1 MRDLTGLLSLR
12 ASDQPDGL
20 AYAFVH
26 DDLSLGESLTY
37 RQLHE
42 RARALAGQ
50 ITRMSAR
57 GDRVLLVYP
66 PGLEFVCALWAC
78 LYAGVVAVPA
88 SVPQGLKVTA
98 SRLSLIAQDAGAH
111 LALTT
116 SRLRQAAESLPQC
129 RWLETDALPNEPV
142 PSSLRASCELA
153 YLQYTSGSTSMP
165 RGVMVTHANVLAN
178 VDAARNWTHVD
189 DESRFLSWLPHFH
202 DYGLVQGILMPVFAG
217 RPAYL
222 MSPLTFVRRPLRWLE
237 ALARLGITHTAA
249 PNFAY
254 AACTQALA
262 AQSSWSSDL
271 SRVRYAG
278 CGAEPIHPVTV
289 ENFLAAFAPHGFARS
304 AFSPAYGLAEA
315 TLGVAGKPHGT
326 APRYL
331 SVSIDSLQQG
341 IVRPATGDARTL
353 VSCGM
358 PIEGTEV
365 SIVDP
370 SSGHVVSA
378 DRVGEI
384 LVRSASVGRGYWDKA
399 DATHS
404 TFEAT
409 ARERPGLRYLR
420 TGDLGFMHAGELFVT
435 GRAKDLLIVRG
446 RNYYPQDIEW
456 TVERAHSSLRSG
468 HVAAFSLEGPA
479 TEQLIVVQ
487 ELRRDAPQ
495 ENLEGVIQ
503 SIREA
508 VAQEHDLTLHRVVLV
523 RAGSIPRTTSGKVR
537 RGHCKEML
545 LAGELEVIFA
555 SEPSEA
561 AEPAGALSLSREQL
575 SALPDRATRLD
586 RLTQFVLEC
595 VRHLTKQHA
604 VTGSASPIATGLDS
618 LLAFRLLH
626 DIEVATGIALPPVAI
641 LQAPSLHSLAEQI
654 LDRLEGGAPDEGS
667 NSSDSAHAKRLPASA
682 LQKGVWVAAALAG
695 PNAMY
700 NLAHAVHIEGPLDTK
715 ALQRALQAIVDRHP
729 GLRTSFQAQDGIP
742 YQLLHPEAPLPLR
755 LVDLSQ
761 PPQSSTLR
769 TALEAMAR
777 EPFDLTLAPLLRA
790 ALFRLADTE
799 HVLLLTVHHL
809 VFDGWSQTVLARE
822 LQALYRDFAAG
833 RPASLPAPPA
843 GYPDF
848 ATWEDRWLDS
858 PEAQAH
864 LDYWRARL
872 AGFQPSELP
881 TDRARTAHTTLRGD
895 VERFSVPPALLEQL
909 KGLAR
914 SQNCTLFM
922 VLLAAFQTLL
932 LRYSGRE
939 DVSVGSPVAGRL
951 RARFHDTIGFFS
963 NTLVM
968 RTDLGGNPTFRELLA
983 RTRRTVLEAYEHQ
996 EIPTDRLV
1004 PELGLTRDL
1013 QRNALYPVA
1022 FALQT
1027 LPGAELRLEGA
1038 KLRELPMHSGI
1049 AKCDVWLAMTESHG
1063 TLAGE
1068 IEYRTDLFDPAT
1080 IQRLAEHFQLL
1091 LAGTANAPEQR
1102 LAELPLLSPAERHR
1116 ILIEW
1121 NETRREYPLEK
1132 GMHELLAEQARKR
1145 PDAIA
1150 VVLESA
1156 ELVNSELDARANRLA
1171 HQLIRVGVGRN
1182 VPVGVCLERSFELAV
1197 ALLAVLKAGGAFM
1210 PLDPE
1215 YPVER
1220 LRWMLHDSAAPVI
1233 LTQKSILGHLRR
1245 ARGDGSATLVCVD
1258 EPEQLAEA
1266 PSTDPGVPCSPE
1278 QPAYLI
1284 YTSGSS
1290 GQPKG
1295 VLVPH
1300 RGLVNHIC
1308 WIVQQLQL
1316 TSLDRVLQK
1325 TSISFDAS
1333 LWEFFAPLLA
1343 GATIVLARPG
1353 EHRDMAHL
1361 VRTLRQQ
1368 RISVL
1373 LMVPS
1378 ALRVLLMEP
1387 GLDDCRSLRYL
1398 LSGGESLDRD
1408 LARAVYRRLPAV
1420 TLGNFYG
1427 PTEASDD
1434 ATCFELRGPPSG
1446 SGTVPVGKPIAN
1458 ARCHILDARL
1468 QPVPVGAVGEIYI
1481 GGTGVASGYLNQP
1494 ELTLQRFVEDP
1505 FHPGERLYRTGD
1517 LARYQPDGNI
1527 EVVGRADFQVKVRG
1541 VRVELGEIETV
1552 LNRIAGVRQSVVIA
1566 RDERRT
1572 GKQLCAY
1579 ITGEQ
1584 LDVPAIYRV
1593 LRSQLPGHLVP
1604 AAIVPLPALP
1614 TLPNGKLDRSRLPAP
1629 GANAAER
1636 GSVPPRGQTQEALA
1650 AIWQDVLGLEQV
1662 GAEDNFF
1669 ELGGHS
1675 LLATQV
1681 ISRIRSTLHLDLPLR
1696 LLFESPTIAGLA
1708 RQVTDER
1715 SRTHR
1720 VDEPPIERQTRERP
1734 LATSF
1739 SQRRMW
1745 FAQQIEPTGTA
1756 YNMPFATRLKGALNR
1771 QALIAAMQ
1779 HIVDRHEGFRTTFA
1793 LAEGEPVQ
1801 VIAPPSPLSV
1811 EDIDLR
1817 SLPREEREPAA
1828 QRIFREHS
1836 MRPFDLASGP
1846 LYRFCIVRLEDDDHA
1861 VLLLAHHA
1869 IGDQWS
1875 ATVVARELAVLYPAF
1890 CRGKPAPLEP
1900 LNIQYADFAV
1910 WQRRHLGGAALEAQ
1924 VAYWREKLH
1933 RVPALELPT
1942 DKPRPRRRTSRGASI
1957 VQQIPPSTLA
1967 ALKQMCAERG
1977 ATPFMA
1983 LLACFKVLLS
1993 RYASQTDIIV
2003 GCPVANRTR
2012 VATENLV
2019 GTLVNTLAMRTSL
2032 KGDPTFGELLA
2043 RVRETALQAYA
2054 HQDLPFERLVEEVRS
2069 GRAGSASP
2077 LVQVLF
2083 NVLNAPLRRLELEG
2097 LEVDLFE
2104 FDSGSAQF
2112 DLALNVDTEFFG
2124 RVALSYST
2132 DLFEPGTA
2140 FRILT
2145 HYLGLI
2151 EKTTANPDLPLSAY
2165 RLLTDA
2171 QWRQVVEEWNRM
2183 QKPYPELLR
2192 TDQLIE
2198 VQAQATP
2205 EAVAVSMGEKRL
2217 TYSALEARANQLAHY
2232 LRHQGIGPGARVGVC
2247 MERSPETLVA
2257 LLAVQKAGGT
2267 YVPLDPA
2274 LPKLRLQFMAEDAA
2288 LALTLA
2294 TSDLKEALA
2303 EVPGRKLHLDT
2314 LAPQI
2319 AKEPSDSLGHVGTPE
2334 DVAYVLY
2341 TSGSTGKPKGVEVT
2355 HRGVT
2360 NLLWSL
2366 RDQPGCTANDTFLSV
2381 TTLSF
2386 DISAVEIYLPL
2397 IVGGRTELVSRADA
2411 TDPTR
2416 LIAAFARVR
2425 PTIMQATPVTWRMLV
2440 EAGWSGDARLKV
2452 ITGGEPLSRE
2462 LADRLLERC
2471 ATLWNGYGPTETT
2484 VYSTMECVA
2493 RGAETITIGRP
2504 IANTSLY
2511 ILDASGQPVAV
2522 GIAGE
2527 LYIGG
2532 HGVARGY
2539 LGRPELTQERF
2550 IANPFPHDSHPKLYR
2565 TGDLARFL
2573 PDGRVVHLG
2582 RVDMQIK
2589 IRGFRIEP
2597 GEVEAALAG
2606 HPGIAQVVVAAK
2618 PDPSGGQQLVA
2629 YLIPRSSPPPA
2640 VESLRTQS
2648 QEHLPAYMV
2657 PSHFVF
2663 LNAFPLTA
2671 SHKVDIK
2678 ALPDPTV
2685 AIRANPARS
2694 AGPVTPIEVQVAALW
2709 RQVLDN
2715 ESIGIH
2721 DNFFEL
2727 GGHSL
2732 KAVELFSYIHQVFGA
2747 RLPLATL
2754 FEAPT
2759 IAQLAALLE
2768 DGRWRKSR
2776 SLLVAVQ
2783 PKGKSI
2789 PFFAVPGVGGDVLVF
2804 AKLAKLLGT
2813 QQPFYGLQAR
2823 GLRGHEKPFSTVAQA
2838 ARHYI
2843 TEIRSAQPQGPYY
2856 IVGTC
2861 TGGVYAYEVS
2871 QQLLAQGENVAL
2883 VLLEVFHPTSYVRSN
2898 PAASWLWPMRFIGSR
2913 LKLYAR
2919 ALSDLPV
2926 SQWGGFLV
2934 SKARRAA
2941 TMLFEKSTADE
2952 MPQDGT
2958 FASARLTSAT
2968 LQAVAEYEPEPYPG
2982 SIFHV
2987 VAGKRPLQEGAPD
3000 TRQLWTQLALSPSET
3015 VSVPAGDSGQLFVS
3029 PHVEQ
3034 VAAAMAAHARQLPSE
3049 RYTPDDEV
3057 WADSA
3062 SPPAVG
3068 R

>member
-1 MRDLTGLLSLR
+1 
-12 ASDQPDGL
+12 
-20 AYAFVH
+20 
-26 DDLSLGESLTY
+26 
-37 RQLHE
+37 
-42 RARALAGQ
+42 
-50 ITRMSAR
+50 
-57 GDRVLLVYP
+57 
-66 PGLEFVCALWAC
+66 
-78 LYAGVVAVPA
+78 
-88 SVPQGLKVTA
+88 
-98 SRLSLIAQDAGAH
+98 
-111 LALTT
+111 
-116 SRLRQAAESLPQC
+116 
-129 RWLETDALPNEPV
+129 
-142 PSSLRASCELA
+142 
-153 YLQYTSGSTSMP
+153 
-165 RGVMVTHANVLAN
+165 
-178 VDAARNWTHVD
+178 
-189 DESRFLSWLPHFH
+189 
-202 DYGLVQGILMPVFAG
+202 
-217 RPAYL
+217 
-222 MSPLTFVRRPLRWLE
+222 
-237 ALARLGITHTAA
+237 
-249 PNFAY
+249 
-254 AACTQALA
+254 
-262 AQSSWSSDL
+262 
-271 SRVRYAG
+271 
-278 CGAEPIHPVTV
+278 
-289 ENFLAAFAPHGFARS
+289 
-304 AFSPAYGLAEA
+304 
-315 TLGVAGKPHGT
+315 
-326 APRYL
+326 
-331 SVSIDSLQQG
+331 
-341 IVRPATGDARTL
+341 
-353 VSCGM
+353 
-358 PIEGTEV
+358 
-365 SIVDP
+365 
-370 SSGHVVSA
+370 
-378 DRVGEI
+378 
-384 LVRSASVGRGYWDKA
+384 
-399 DATHS
+399 
-404 TFEAT
+404 
-409 ARERPGLRYLR
+409 
-420 TGDLGFMHAGELFVT
+420 
-435 GRAKDLLIVRG
+435 
-446 RNYYPQDIEW
+446 
-456 TVERAHSSLRSG
+456 
-468 HVAAFSLEGPA
+468 
-479 TEQLIVVQ
+479 
-487 ELRRDAPQ
+487 
-495 ENLEGVIQ
+495 
-503 SIREA
+503 
-508 VAQEHDLTLHRVVLV
+508 
-523 RAGSIPRTTSGKVR
+523 
-537 RGHCKEML
+537 
-545 LAGELEVIFA
+545 
-555 SEPSEA
+555 
-561 AEPAGALSLSREQL
+561 
-575 SALPDRATRLD
+575 
-586 RLTQFVLEC
+586 
-595 VRHLTKQHA
+595 
-604 VTGSASPIATGLDS
+604 
-618 LLAFRLLH
+618 
-626 DIEVATGIALPPVAI
+626 
-641 LQAPSLHSLAEQI
+641 
-654 LDRLEGGAPDEGS
+654 
-667 NSSDSAHAKRLPASA
+667 
-682 LQKGVWVAAALAG
+682 
-695 PNAMY
+695 
-700 NLAHAVHIEGPLDTK
+700 
-715 ALQRALQAIVDRHP
+715 
-729 GLRTSFQAQDGIP
+729 
-742 YQLLHPEAPLPLR
+742 
-755 LVDLSQ
+755 
-761 PPQSSTLR
+761 
-769 TALEAMAR
+769 
-777 EPFDLTLAPLLRA
+777 
-790 ALFRLADTE
+790 
-799 HVLLLTVHHL
+799 
-809 VFDGWSQTVLARE
+809 
-822 LQALYRDFAAG
+822 
-833 RPASLPAPPA
+833 
-843 GYPDF
+843 
-848 ATWEDRWLDS
+848 
-858 PEAQAH
+858 
-864 LDYWRARL
+864 
-872 AGFQPSELP
+872 
-881 TDRARTAHTTLRGD
+881 
-895 VERFSVPPALLEQL
+895 
-909 KGLAR
+909 
-914 SQNCTLFM
+914 
-922 VLLAAFQTLL
+922 
-932 LRYSGRE
+932 
-939 DVSVGSPVAGRL
+939 
-951 RARFHDTIGFFS
+951 
-963 NTLVM
+963 
-968 RTDLGGNPTFRELLA
+968 
-983 RTRRTVLEAYEHQ
+983 
-996 EIPTDRLV
+996 
-1004 PELGLTRDL
+1004 
-1013 QRNALYPVA
+1013 
-1022 FALQT
+1022 
-1027 LPGAELRLEGA
+1027 
-1038 KLRELPMHSGI
+1038 
-1049 AKCDVWLAMTESHG
+1049 
-1063 TLAGE
+1063 
-1068 IEYRTDLFDPAT
+1068 
-1080 IQRLAEHFQLL
+1080 
-1091 LAGTANAPEQR
+1091 
-1102 LAELPLLSPAERHR
+1102 
-1116 ILIEW
+1116 
-1121 NETRREYPLEK
+1121 
-1132 GMHELLAEQARKR
+1132 
-1145 PDAIA
+1145 
-1150 VVLESA
+1150 
-1156 ELVNSELDARANRLA
+1156 
-1171 HQLIRVGVGRN
+1171 
-1182 VPVGVCLERSFELAV
+1182 
-1197 ALLAVLKAGGAFM
+1197 
-1210 PLDPE
+1210 
-1215 YPVER
+1215 
-1220 LRWMLHDSAAPVI
+1220 
-1233 LTQKSILGHLRR
+1233 
-1245 ARGDGSATLVCVD
+1245 
-1258 EPEQLAEA
+1258 
-1266 PSTDPGVPCSPE
+1266 VPCSPD

-1308 WIVQQLQL
+1308 WIAQQLQL

-1368 RISVL
+1368 RISIL

-1458 ARCHILDARL
+1458 ARCHILDAYL
-1468 QPVPVGAVGEIYI
+1468 QPVPVGVVGEIYI
-1481 GGTGVASGYLNQP
+1481 GGAGVASGYLNQP
-1494 ELTLQRFVEDP
+1494 ELTRQRFVEDP
-1505 FHPGERLYRTGD
+1505 FRPGERLYRTGD

-1541 VRVELGEIETV
+1541 VRVELGEIEAV

-1579 ITGEQ
+1579 VTGDQ
-1584 LDVPAIYRV
+1584 LDVPAMYRV

-1604 AAIVPLPALP
+1604 AAIVPLAVLP
-1614 TLPNGKLDRSRLPAP
+1614 SLPNGKLDRSRLPAP

-1681 ISRIRSTLHLDLPLR
+1681 ISRIRSTLHVDLPLR

-1708 RQVTDER
+1708 RQVTEER
-1715 SRTHR
+1715 SRARR
-1720 VDEPPIERQTRERP
+1720 VEEPPIERQTRERP
-1734 LATSF
+1734 LAASF

-1801 VIAPPSPLSV
+1801 VIAPSSPLSV
-1811 EDIDLR
+1811 EDVDLR
-1817 SLPREEREPAA
+1817 SLPREKREPEA
-1828 QRIFREHS
+1828 QRVFREHS

-1846 LYRFCIVRLEDDDHA
+1846 LYRFCIVRLDDDDHA
-1861 VLLLAHHA
+1861 VLLLAHHS

-1875 ATVVARELAVLYPAF
+1875 ATVIARELAVLYPAF

-1900 LNIQYADFAV
+1900 LSLQYADFAV

-1933 RVPALELPT
+1933 QAPALELPT
-1942 DKPRPRRRTSRGASI
+1942 DKPRPRRRTSRGASV

-1967 ALKQMCAERG
+1967 ALKQMCADRG

-1983 LLACFKVLLS
+1983 LLACFKILLS
-1993 RYASQTDIIV
+1993 RYASQTDIVV

-2012 VATENLV
+2012 VATESLV
-2019 GTLVNTLAMRTSL
+2019 GTLVNTLALRTSL
-2032 KGDPTFGELLA
+2032 KGDPTFGELLG

-2054 HQDLPFERLVEEVRS
+2054 HQDLPFERLVEEVRA
-2069 GRAGSASP
+2069 GRAASGSP

-2097 LEVDLFE
+2097 LEVDVFE

-2112 DLALNVDTEFFG
+2112 DVALNVDTEFFG

-2132 DLFEPGTA
+2132 DLFEPDTA
-2140 FRILT
+2140 RRILT

-2165 RLLTDA
+2165 RLLTET
-2171 QWRQVVEEWNRM
+2171 QWHQVVEEWNRM
-2183 QKPYPELLR
+2183 QKPYPEHLR
-2192 TDQLIE
+2192 TDQLIAL
-2198 VQAQATP
+2198 QAQATP
-2205 EAVAVSMGEKRL
+2205 EAVAVSMGEQRL
-2217 TYSALEARANQLAHY
+2217 TYSALETRANQLAHY
-2232 LRHQGIGPGARVGVC
+2232 LRRQGIGPGARVGVC

-2257 LLAVQKAGGT
+2257 LLAVQKTGGA
-2267 YVPLDPA
+2267 YVPVDPA
-2274 LPKLRLQFMAEDAA
+2274 LPRLRLQFMAEDAA

-2294 TSDLKEALA
+2294 TSDLKEVLA

-2314 LAPQI
+2314 LAAQI
-2319 AKEPSDSLGHVGTPE
+2319 AKEPSETLGHIGAPE

-2366 RDQPGCTANDTFLSV
+2366 RDQPGCTASDTFLSV

-2386 DISAVEIYLPL
+2386 DISTVEIYLPL
-2397 IVGGRTELVSRADA
+2397 IVGGRTELVSRADV
-2411 TDPTR
+2411 TDPAR

-2425 PTIMQATPVTWRMLV
+2425 PTIMQATPITWRMLV
-2440 EAGWSGDARLKV
+2440 EAGWSGDAGLKV

-2484 VYSTMECVA
+2484 VYSTMECVT
-2493 RGAETITIGRP
+2493 RGTETITIGRP
-2504 IANTSLY
+2504 IANTSIY

-2522 GIAGE
+2522 GVAGE

-2532 HGVARGY
+2532 DGVARGY

-2550 IANPFPHDSHPKLYR
+2550 IANPFAQDSHPKLYR
-2565 TGDLARFL
+2565 TGDLARFQS
-2573 PDGRVVHLG
+2573 DGRIVHLG

-2597 GEVEAALAG
+2597 GEVEAALAR
-2606 HPGIAQVVVAAK
+2606 HPGVAQGVVAAK

-2629 YLIPRSSPPPA
+2629 YLIPRGSPPPA
-2640 VESLRTQS
+2640 IESLRTQL
-2648 QEHLPAYMV
+2648 QDLLPAYMV

-2678 ALPDPTV
+2678 ALPDPTA

-2694 AGPVTPIEVQVAALW
+2694 AAPVTPIEVQLAALW

-2715 ESIGIH
+2715 DSIGIH

-2768 DGRWRKSR
+2768 DGSWRKSR
-2776 SLLVAVQ
+2776 SLLVAIQ
-2783 PKGKSI
+2783 PKGESI

-2838 ARHYI
+2838 ARHYV

-2856 IVGTC
+2856 VAGTC
-2861 TGGVYAYEVS
+2861 TGGVYAYEVA
-2871 QQLLAQGENVAL
+2871 QQLIAQGESVAL
-2883 VLLEVFHPTSYVRSN
+2883 VLLEVFHPSSYVRSN
-2898 PAASWLWPMRFIGSR
+2898 PAASWLWPLRFIGSR
-2913 LKLYAR
+2913 LTLYAR
-2919 ALSDLPV
+2919 ALSELPA

-2941 TMLFEKSTADE
+2941 AMIFEKNTADE
-2952 MPQDGT
+2952 LPQDGT

-2987 VAGKRPLQEGAPD
+2987 IAGKRPLRDGAPD
-3000 TRQLWTQLALSPSET
+3000 TRQLWTQLALARSET
-3015 VSVPAGDSGQLFVS
+3015 VSVPAGDSGLLFVS

-3049 RYTPDDEV
+3049 RYTPDDED

-3062 SPPAVG
+3062 SPPAIG